1 MKLIC
6 NRAIHARVRNRM
18 LLLELDAPINT
29 GKISTSRHRRHI
41 KRKRHTD
48 SNPWMTRLQID
59 LIPRYKKLVKHFKV
73 SVLIV
78 FVLLLCTKV
87 FE

>member
-1 MKLIC
+1 
-6 NRAIHARVRNRM
+6 M

-48 SNPWMTRLQID
+48 SNPWMTRLQIN
-59 LIPRYKKLVKHFKV
+59 LIPRYKKSVKHFKV